1 MCGASGKVVRLSDL
15 ISSQITPFGSSRHLD
30 FSLKQ
35 VDKILVLNPDFGTWR
50 LEIKNHGSWRSVGY
64 TCQPN
69 ISELPAHAN
78 LPRIFARPEIEATVI
93 TP

>member
-15 ISSQITPFGSSRHLD
+15 ISSQITTFGSSRHLD

-35 VDKILVLNPDFGTWR
+35 VDKILVLNPDRR

-69 ISELPAHAN
+69 TSELPAHAN